1 MKNLRYSIALVLS
14 LFFGTLSSQE
24 FKTALNEF
32 KVDENAT
39 ISIEAS
45 YAEIE
50 IEEWNKN
57 KVEVQGIMSIQGMS
71 KEEAKGI
78 FDTWQIET
86 ESTGKK
92 VSIRANSNAFGD
104 EYFFIHNDKFIG
116 NVIVDVPEIS
126 AQVLEALDSIH
137 FVLPEI
143 AEFPDIDYDF
153 HFDFDMDYEALNF
166 DYEAFKEDSEYLKE
180 WQERNREQ
188 FERLKKE
195 LKEKKPELAEQQKQL
210 KKEIIIIQK
219 QAMEEAAREIE
230 VHAREI
236 EEHSREIE
244 EQAREM
250 EAEMRERES
259 EIQRII
265 EKRQEI
271 KIKRI
276 IKIKVPKNA
285 KLEMDVDYCKISTLK

>member
-14 LFFGTLSSQE
+14 LVSGTLSSQE
-24 FKTALNEF
+24 FKTAMNEF
-32 KVDENAT
+32 KVDEKAT

-71 KEEAKGI
+71 KEEAQGI
-78 FDTWQIET
+78 FETWQIET

-126 AQVLEALDSIH
+126 VEVLEALDSLH

-153 HFDFDMDYEALNF
+153 NFDFDMDYEALNF

-180 WQERNREQ
+180 WQERNKEQ

-195 LKEKKPELAEQQKQL
+195 LKDKKPELAEQQKQL
-210 KKEIIIIQK
+210 NKEIIIMQK
-219 QAMEEAAREIE
+219 QAMVEAARDIE
-230 VHAREI
+230 AQAREI
-236 EEHSREIE
+236 EE
-244 EQAREM
+244 QTREM

>member
-1 MKNLRYSIALVLS
+1 
-14 LFFGTLSSQE
+14 
-24 FKTALNEF
+24 LNEF

-50 IEEWNKN
+50 IEEWSKN

-71 KEEAKGI
+71 KEEAQGI

-153 HFDFDMDYEALNF
+153 HFDMDYEALNF
-166 DYEAFKEDSEYLKE
+166 DYEAFQEDSEYLKE

-195 LKEKKPELAEQQKQL
+195 LKEKKPELVEQQKQL

-230 VHAREI
+230 AHAREI
-236 EEHSREIE
+236 EEQSK
-244 EQAREM
+244 EM
-250 EAEMRERES
+250 EAEMREVEAEMREVKAEMRERES

>member
-1 MKNLRYSIALVLS
+1 M
-14 LFFGTLSSQE
+14 
-24 FKTALNEF
+24 NEF

-50 IEEWNKN
+50 IEEWSKN

-71 KEEAKGI
+71 KEEAQGI

-153 HFDFDMDYEALNF
+153 HFDMDYEALNF
-166 DYEAFKEDSEYLKE
+166 DYEAFQEDSEYLKE

-195 LKEKKPELAEQQKQL
+195 LKEKKPELAEQQKRL
-210 KKEIIIIQK
+210 NKEIIIMQK
-219 QAMEEAAREIE
+219 QAMEVAARDIE
-230 VHAREI
+230 AQT
-236 EEHSREIE
+236 REIE
-244 EQAREM
+244 EQSREVEAEM
-250 EAEMRERES
+250 REVKAEMRERES